1 MRATSLLLGFSLA
14 LGCAAAPRPTYTFD
28 PVPGGWELSERLRST
43 GQTGER
49 FVHPVHTE
57 SLEFFEVQRPSPG
70 TTAAEFGA
78 LAPASR
84 TLPAFGEPT
93 ATPRTLGDDEIEGVR
108 GFWVS
113 QHGRV
118 RGELLQAAA
127 FVVPSGRRH
136 FIVRMASADD
146 DLEQL
151 RGWTRDL
158 LLRNAR
164 FPTPL
169 R

>member
-1 MRATSLLLGFSLA
+1 MRATMLLLGWSLA
-14 LGCAAAPRPTYTFD
+14 LGCATGPRPNYTFD
-28 PVPGGWELSERLRST
+28 PAPGGWELSERLRGSAHY
-43 GQTGER
+43 GER
-49 FVHPVHTE
+49 YGHAAHPE
-57 SLEFFEVQRPSPG
+57 SLEFFELQRPAPG
-70 TTAAEFGA
+70 VSAQEFGA
-78 LAPASR
+78 LSPSAR
-84 TLPAFGEPT
+84 TLPSFGEPT
-93 ATPRTLGDDEIEGVR
+93 AVPRSLGDDEIEGVR

-127 FVVPSGRRH
+127 FVVPNGRRH
-136 FIVRMASADD
+136 FVVRMASGDD

-158 LLRNAR
+158 LLRNTR
-164 FPTPL
+164 FPAPL